1 MVYISLHLRKLK
13 PLLWLGLPRLYEK
26 RCLVIIQDP
35 FNNIWSRKTSVN
47 SVHRAEL
54 CDTSG
59 IFTGAMAL
67 NLKDR
72 DDKGHDTMK
81 KNGRIGKD
89 PPAFLFFHSLTI

>member
-1 MVYISLHLRKLK
+1 MKNRCRTHRFMIREVSVYHVR
-13 PLLWLGLPRLYEK
+13 
-26 RCLVIIQDP
+26 
-35 FNNIWSRKTSVN
+35 FNVEFSRQVMN
-47 SVHRAEL
+47 FPHRAEL

-59 IFTGAMAL
+59 IFTGAMVL

-81 KNGRIGKD
+81 KTGRIGKD